1 MIRVK
6 YILEALYE
14 ALDSERKEGPMVHYV
29 LDGVAVLIAD
39 AEESLDKIDRIGEAP
54 LRRRLLKGRKS
65 VLEARL

>member
-1 MIRVK
+1 
-6 YILEALYE
+6 
-14 ALDSERKEGPMVHYV
+14 MVHYV